1 MDKVKIGKFIRK
13 QRKEKEVT
21 ETDLAHKL
29 HISPKTV
36 IKWEDGEGLPD
47 SSIIPLL
54 CEILGITVN
63 DLFSGE
69 IVDRNDSNVKCELN
83 LMEIKKEL
91 EDSNRRLLIA
101 EIFIAFISV
110 LSFVLIILCSSRVN
124 SMLVKVCMILGGV
137 FILAIGIFIS
147 IRIER
152 TAGYYECIECHYKYK
167 PTLKQNL
174 LSMHMGWTKRLR
186 CPHCGKK
193 TWNKK
198 ILTK

>member
-1 MDKVKIGKFIRK
+1 MDKVKVGKFISL
-13 QRKEKEVT
+13 QRKENNLT
-21 ETDLAHKL
+21 ESELAHKL
-29 HISPKTV
+29 KVSTKAV
-36 IKWEDGEGLPD
+36 MKWEDGVSLPD
-47 SSIIPLL
+47 STIIPLL

-69 IVDRNDSNVKCELN
+69 KVDYVNSNIKCESN

-91 EDSNRRLLIA
+91 EDSNRKLLIA
-101 EIFIAFISV
+101 EIFIIFISV
-110 LSFVLIILCSSRVN
+110 LSFILIILSATRVN
-124 SMLVKVCMILGGV
+124 SFIVRTLMVLGGR
-137 FILAIGIFIS
+137 FILVVAVMIS

-174 LSMHMGWTKRLR
+174 LSMHMGWTKRLK

-198 ILTK
+198 ILIK